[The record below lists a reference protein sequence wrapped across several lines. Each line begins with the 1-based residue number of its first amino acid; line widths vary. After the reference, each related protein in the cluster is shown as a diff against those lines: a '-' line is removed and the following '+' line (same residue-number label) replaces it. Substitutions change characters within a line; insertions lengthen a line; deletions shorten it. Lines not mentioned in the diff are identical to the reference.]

1 MVIVPIIMIDDI
13 TQNAAVS
20 NLFICIIILIS
31 NLFICIE
38 EKKEGGFP
46 LPPLRLYLNLFVSEF
61 AD

>member
-1 MVIVPIIMIDDI
+1 MNLKAKHNMVIIPIIMIDDI
-13 TQNAAVS
+13 TQNAALS
-20 NLFICIIILIS
+20 NLFICV
-31 NLFICIE
+31 E

>member
-1 MVIVPIIMIDDI
+1 MNLKAKHSMVIVPIIMIDDI
-13 TQNAAVS
+13 TQNAA
-20 NLFICIIILIS
+20 FS